1 MIIVKFG
8 NSLDPDE
15 VAYDEPPHLDL
26 HCFINLLTPN
36 SQYDIAYTERFYL
49 ICRRK
54 FCRLLFFLAILR
66 LRFIFCLRRME
77 NHLF

>member
-8 NSLDPDE
+8 NSLGPDE

-26 HCFINLLTPN
+26 HCFINLFTPN

-54 FCRLLFFLAILR
+54 FCRLLFFGDFKVEVYFLLEAYG
-66 LRFIFCLRRME
+66 